1 MNKTVKLLKPVS
13 KHQFKLGVHELCNMH
28 FKMLFLFKVDIGSN
42 DAADANVLVSLTD
55 GWTDQE
61 KNVLRF
67 VCKFDIVTI
76 IL

>member
-1 MNKTVKLLKPVS
+1 MKCAFLT
-13 KHQFKLGVHELCNMH
+13 
-28 FKMLFLFKVDIGSN
+28 LFLFQVDIGAN
-42 DAADANVLVSLTD
+42 DAADANILVSLTD

-76 IL
+76 IIMIEAYKLSKF

>member
-1 MNKTVKLLKPVS
+1 
-13 KHQFKLGVHELCNMH
+13 
-28 FKMLFLFKVDIGSN
+28 MLFLFKVDIGSN